1 MTWFDIL
8 KRQFKLPK
16 EITDGASISD
26 RDAKD
31 WFKARPK
38 PKPLPTEIPNE
49 RADENQTT
57 LSDYKYLGEEE

>member
-16 EITDGASISD
+16 EITDGATISD

-31 WFKARPK
+31 WFKSRPK
-38 PKPLPTEIPNE
+38 PKPLPTEIPKE
-49 RADENQTT
+49 RAEGQTT
-57 LSDYKYLGEEE
+57 LNLEEEE

>member
-1 MTWFDIL
+1 MSWFSVL
-8 KRQFKLPK
+8 KRQMKLPK

-38 PKPLPTEIPNE
+38 AKPLSTKIPKE
-49 RADENQTT
+49 RAEGQTT
-57 LSDYKYLGEEE
+57 LNLGEEE